1 MELSRKKSIAQIFI
15 HGVFLLSLNI
25 VLMTIVGYLTLDS
38 FANNNSRVGAYLL
51 SFFIPFFIVYMTP
64 KMEGIERMLKFG
76 IGYIAYIILSL
87 IAVKLP
93 TIILTGL
100 GPCLILSLAV
110 LFYGE
115 ILLKRPVKGN

>member
-1 MELSRKKSIAQIFI
+1 MGLLRKKSIALLLVD
-15 HGVFLLSLNI
+15 GVFLVALNI

-38 FANNNSRVGAYLL
+38 YANNNSRVGAYLL
-51 SFFIPFFIVYMTP
+51 SFFIPFFIVFKTP

-87 IAVKLP
+87 ISVKAS

-100 GPCLILSLAV
+100 GPCLIISLAV
-110 LFYGE
+110 LFYGK
-115 ILLKRPVKGN
+115 ILLGKVEEK

>member
-15 HGVFLLSLNI
+15 HGVFLLALNI

-51 SFFIPFFIVYMTP
+51 SFFIPFFIVFMTP
-64 KMEGIERMLKFG
+64 KMDGIKRMLKFG

-115 ILLKRPVKGN
+115 ILLKRPVKGS